1 MPLGRA
7 SRVSEGPNAWV
18 IFPKGST
25 VSEVDHSNFTMR
37 PINFS
42 QSIGSRLKQSFAQIN
57 NSTPVESISGEPLID
72 EKPQNKSKVRRNAI
86 IAGISVATGA
96 TLLAVLLIGG
106 AILFSTSGT
115 KEFRVFLFLNFLIFL
130 FMKFSNFS
138 IFQFS

>member
-106 AILFSTSGT
+106 AILYSTSGT
-115 KEFRVFLFLNFLIFL
+115 K
-130 FMKFSNFS
+130 KF
-138 IFQFS
+138 